1 MPGRRQ
7 EAQTLDER
15 VKYRLTTAGI
25 HLMTIAD
32 LRQEYMR
39 ESLDEKDVAPDPLEQ
54 FKRWF
59 DEAVEAQMPMVNA
72 MTLATVSAAGQPA
85 ARIVLLKDADTRGFV
100 FYTDYKSRKGRE
112 LTANPAAALLFYWT
126 DLEREVRIEGRVEK
140 VSVQDSDQYFASRPL
155 GSRHAAIASPQ
166 SKVVTDRA
174 ALEALFAEA
183 EKRHGDKPRRPA
195 NWGGYRLV
203 PDTLEFWQGRAN
215 RLHDRVLYTRKSRG
229 WKIERLAP

>member
-1 MPGRRQ
+1 M
-7 EAQTLDER
+7 
-15 VKYRLTTAGI
+15 I
-25 HLMTIAD
+25 SAD

-59 DEAVEAQMPMVNA
+59 DEAVAAQMPIVNA

-85 ARIVLLKDADTRGFV
+85 ARIVLLKDADARGFV
-100 FYTDYKSRKGRE
+100 FYTHYKSRKGRE
-112 LTANPAAALLFYWT
+112 LTANPAAALLLYWT
-126 DLEREVRIEGRVEK
+126 ELEREVRIEGRVEK
-140 VSVQDSDQYFASRPL
+140 VSAQESDQYFASRPL

-166 SKVVTDRA
+166 SKAVPNRA
-174 ALEALFAEA
+174 ALEALLADA
-183 EKRHGDKPRRPA
+183 EKRHGDMPRRPA
-195 NWGGYRLV
+195 NWGGYRLI
-203 PDTLEFWQGRAN
+203 PDAIEFWQGRPN